1 MDYQLEIKQISGLP
15 PGAEMYPGV
24 YPAVSWKIETFVP
37 TEAPIFFILLY
48 YAPM

>member
-1 MDYQLEIKQISGLP
+1 MDYQLEIKQIVDY
-15 PGAEMYPGV
+15 PGAECTGSLS
-24 YPAVSWKIETFVP
+24 AVSWKIETFVP